1 MQIPLKTKGF
11 VGRIRAH
18 PTRTFDHPIAVLA
31 FLRTR
36 KMGARMP
43 KSKRRRLSL
52 HEAGKLRKAAA
63 EAGLKLPRPKHRRVR
78 AGNLYYVLDTA
89 SVLGWSV
96 VEIEEHDPS
105 HRAAFVPGQLEAVP
119 LAEIGDRILG
129 PVPEPS
135 VTG

>member
-1 MQIPLKTKGF
+1 MAKP
-11 VGRIRAH
+11 
-18 PTRTFDHPIAVLA
+18 
-31 FLRTR
+31 
-36 KMGARMP
+36 
-43 KSKRRRLSL
+43 KRRRVSL

-63 EAGLKLPRPKHRRVR
+63 EAGLKLLKPKHRRIR

-96 VEIEEHDPS
+96 VEIEEHDPR

-119 LAEIGDRILG
+119 LAELQGRILG